1 MRISD
6 WSSDVCSSD
15 LIPVGAMRAVEF
27 DADVPGDWA
36 FHCHKAHHTM
46 NAMGHTVPTMIGV
59 DQAAAMKK
67 ASTLIPGYMAMGAG
81 GMADMGAMQMPLPE
95 NTLPMM
101 TGTGPFGPLEMG
113 GMRSEERRVGKEG
126 VSTCRSRWSP

>member
-1 MRISD
+1 
-6 WSSDVCSSD
+6 
-15 LIPVGAMRAVEF
+15 MRAVEF

-67 ASTLIPGYMAMGAG
+67 AATLIPGYMAMGAG

-113 GMRSEERRVGKEG
+113 GMFSVVKVDRKRTRLNS
-126 VSTCRSRWSP
+126 SH